1 MRLTTVIAAVAASHV
16 LAASA
21 PTASAAPTTRALT
34 LNAALA
40 KAGVPAAERL
50 TYRRSVSAAQRLA
63 RQRGGQTGREI
74 RRVVNSA
81 IRIARK
87 PGFDAATAAVV
98 FREVQANV
106 DYLTTRPLPSSGTR
120 VRIGGVVY
128 ERYWNQGLRIQ
139 PLGTYWSILEP
150 GAGIKA
156 DGGIGPALEKAQAIA
171 VPRGEELTLPY
182 LFTWMGKSPTWR
194 SAMAEGVAA
203 AAAVRTWER
212 SDDERYLDWAIG
224 FGNAAVAL
232 GIPTDDGGL
241 WYPLYD
247 FAPNFRVLNGHVQ
260 TVLGLGA
267 LTEATGDEAFDDAF
281 ERGVRATRAVLARY
295 DTGGWARYAPGQDAP
310 VKYMTLQATQMKQ
323 LGALT
328 GDEVFTRMGERWA
341 ADLKRPPVVTGPKK
355 ILRLKR
361 PRGAKRAPVARI
373 RIARDKPVT
382 LRVAVFTQRGK
393 RLTTYRTY
401 RLSSGRSVIRIPLT
415 RRLGK
420 VQVRATATDWAG
432 NRTRNI
438 RLATITVRR

>member
-1 MRLTTVIAAVAASHV
+1 MRLTTVIAAVAASLV
-16 LAASA
+16 LAAPAS
-21 PTASAAPTTRALT
+21 TAAAAPTTRALT

-50 TYRRSVSAAQRLA
+50 TYRRSVAAARRLA
-63 RQRGGQTGREI
+63 RARGGQTGREI

-81 IRIARK
+81 IRIARQ
-87 PGFDAATAAVV
+87 PDFDAATASVV

-106 DYLTTRPLPSSGTR
+106 DYLSTRSLPSSGTR
-120 VRIGGVVY
+120 VRIDGVVY

-171 VPRGEELTLPY
+171 VPRGEALTLPY
-182 LFTWMGKSPTWR
+182 LFTWMGKAPTWR
-194 SAMAEGVAA
+194 SAMAEGLAA
-203 AAAVRTWER
+203 GAAVRTWER

-224 FGNAAVAL
+224 FGNAAVSL

-247 FAPNFRVLNGHVQ
+247 FAPSFRVLNGHVQ
-260 TVLGLGA
+260 TVLGLGS
-267 LTEATGDEAFDDAF
+267 LTEATGDEGFDDAF
-281 ERGVRATRAVLARY
+281 ERGVQATRAVLPTF

-310 VKYMTLQATQMKQ
+310 VKYMTLQARQMKL
-323 LGALT
+323 LGAMT
-328 GDEVFTRMGERWA
+328 GDEVFTRMGERWTE
-341 ADLKRPPVVTGPKK
+341 DLKRAPVVTGPRKA
-355 ILRLKR
+355 LRVKR
-361 PRGAKRAPVARI
+361 PRGARRAPVARV
-373 RIARDKPVT
+373 RVVRDKPIT
-382 LRVAVFTQRGK
+382 LRVAAFTPRGK

-401 RLSSGRSVIRIPLT
+401 RLSSGRSTLRIPLK

-420 VQVRATATDWAG
+420 VQLRATATDWAG
-432 NRTRNI
+432 NRARNI
-438 RLATITVRR
+438 RLATVLVRR